1 MRKLMLLA
9 AVLAMVIVAAVPAI
23 AQIGQ
28 ESEQEAESGDV
39 DQSFTVTGGGDNS
52 NQCVGI
58 QGVAN
63 TGNAQNQ
70 LDFIQYAST
79 ADDFEFDEVGSTI
92 TVSPENSTSCEQAVQ
107 QAAAASSGF
116 KY

>member
-1 MRKLMLLA
+1 MKKLMLLA

-28 ESEQEAESGDV
+28 ESEQETESGDV
-39 DQSFTVTGGGDNS
+39 NQSFDVSSTGDNS

-70 LDFIQYAST
+70 IDLIQYASE
-79 ADDFEFDEVGSTI
+79 ADDFEFDEVGSSI
-92 TVSPENSTSCEQAVQ
+92 DVSPENSTSCDQQVN
-107 QAAAASSGF
+107 QAASASG
-116 KY
+116 